1 MPDLRRSLAALA
13 LLALPACADDEV
25 PDDLG
30 TWPEDQVKVADSPAL
45 AHLAAAIDGGD
56 ALSVAD
62 LFHPDRL
69 TFKTA
74 PDPSALY
81 AAQATDYAALPALA
95 GAEPLRVLTYNVGLL
110 SRWYPFTHV
119 GVPHYLERRER
130 SPIQLLGDDWDILFL
145 EEAWELVDVD
155 RFAAEAEARGYA
167 IYSGTPKKHEQH
179 GLIILV
185 REALIGDAAQEFA
198 EVQFD
203 AQREIEYFPGPG
215 VKRGYLGWS
224 FTHAP
229 TGRRIHLY
237 GTHFTSFP
245 ELFQERDVQA
255 RTLGGAAK
263 DHPDDDIVLIGGDF
277 NAGAYYPEDRFGL
290 DGDEVITGWWH
301 NTMMYPLILH
311 YGGVVDTHSLLEPAH
326 DVERM
331 HQLLLPFD
339 GDAYLKQPLAGRCA
353 DIPTDT
359 FTGTDCN
366 SIYDEQYA
374 ATEFPARLDYIFL
387 RDVGKHVRVTES
399 ALVYTA
405 PFDFGGAGKF
415 ELSDHYGMS
424 AILQIER

>member
-13 LLALPACADDEV
+13 LLLAPACADDEV
-25 PDDLG
+25 PADLG
-30 TWPEDQVKVADSPAL
+30 TWPEDQVKLVDSPAL
-45 AHLAAAIDGGD
+45 AHLAAAAEGGD
-56 ALSVAD
+56 GLVVAD
-62 LFHPDRL
+62 LFHPERL

-81 AAQATDYAALPALA
+81 AAQAAEHAALPPLA
-95 GAEPLRVLTYNVGLL
+95 EAEPLRVLTYNVGLL

-119 GVPHYLERRER
+119 GVPHYRERRDR
-130 SPIQLLGDDWDILFL
+130 SPGLVLGDGWDILFL

-155 RFAAEAEARGYA
+155 RFAAEAKARGYA
-167 IYSGTPKKHEQH
+167 IYSGTPDKHEQH
-179 GLIILV
+179 GLVILV
-185 REALIGDAAQEFA
+185 REALIGDGPQEFG
-198 EVQFD
+198 ETQFD

-215 VKRGYLGWS
+215 VKRGFIRWS

-237 GTHFTSFP
+237 ATHFTSFP
-245 ELFQERDVQA
+245 QLFQERDVQA
-255 RTLGGAAK
+255 RMLGGRAK
-263 DHPDDDIVLIGGDF
+263 DHPDDDIVLVGGDF
-277 NAGAYYPEDRFGL
+277 NAGAYYPDDRFGL
-290 DGDEVITGWWH
+290 DGDEVMTGWWH

-311 YGGVVDTHSLLEPAH
+311 YGGLVDTHSVLEPAH

-339 GDAYLKQPLAGRCA
+339 GAAYLDRPLAGRCA

-359 FTGTDCN
+359 FTATDCN

-374 ATEFPARLDYIFL
+374 ATEYPARLDYIFL
-387 RDVGKHVRVTES
+387 RDVGRHVRVSES
-399 ALVYTA
+399 ALVYTD
-405 PFDFGGAGKF
+405 PLDLGAAGTV

-424 AILQIER
+424 ATLQIER